1 MRKIICILMLLL
13 FSIGI
18 TNAQSSQTQRV
29 LKEIWLSAF
38 PDSTHPL
45 DIKRF
50 IRYAVELAKENGTL
64 DHSEMES
71 RGVSPHRREEY
82 QRQYEFLRYVLEVLD
97 ER

>member
-1 MRKIICILMLLL
+1 MKQESLEE
-13 FSIGI
+13 
-18 TNAQSSQTQRV
+18 
-29 LKEIWLSAF
+29 LKETWLSAF

-50 IRYAVELAKENGTL
+50 IRYAVELAKVDGTL

-71 RGVSPHRREEY
+71 RGINPHRREEY